1 MCVHVQLSK
10 RLIFSNYPLIVWRQ
24 QIVKDTVN
32 FQNVSWMNFV
42 KFIDVSNI
50 ENNDKTY
57 RSTDINRAVD

>member
-1 MCVHVQLSK
+1 MHVQLSK
-10 RLIFSNYPLIVWRQ
+10 RLIFSDYPLIVWRQ

-50 ENNDKTY
+50 ENSDKTY
-57 RSTDINRAVD
+57 RSTDVNRAVD